1 MKYKMNRWIAFALIV
16 CVLLV
21 TMGCDELLNRP
32 VDVTG
37 VTITQDNQTLV
48 VGDTVQLAATV
59 APSDATNKDVTWSS
73 DDEDIATVSSSGVVT
88 AVAVGEATIT
98 VTTEDGEK
106 IDSITVTVNSATI
119 AVTGVTI
126 AEEDQTILVGDTLQL
141 TETVAPSDA
150 SNKNVTWTSD
160 DEDVATVSSSGLV
173 SAVAEGTATITVT
186 TVDGGKTDSI
196 TITVNPAPIAVTGVT
211 IAEEDQTI
219 LVGDTLQ
226 LNATV
231 SPNDATNKDVAWSSS
246 DTGVATVST
255 TGLVTPVAAG
265 STTITVTTDD
275 GSKTDT
281 ISLTVSGGFIRGT
294 LTPTDSETNPDD
306 LVALPIEL
314 LSGPHETGGF
324 DAYAD
329 ITTYEIPM
337 ATYTYVGDFGA
348 SLMLYSSSEPVVQG
362 ESGGTFTRYLGSGE
376 TDESVDI
383 FYIMISDSLANIT
396 LDVEITP
403 LMADFV
409 RIDSAGNENYFSP
422 DHDDK
427 KTSDP
432 SDDIFT
438 LGITFTDNGNESG
451 YVKGTIT
458 GTVYDS
464 STRNDETGYIGN
476 EYSLDIDFAVKIFD
490 GNPPPEE

>member
-1 MKYKMNRWIAFALIV
+1 MKYKMNRWMAFALIV
-16 CVLLV
+16 CVLMV

-37 VTITQDNQTLV
+37 VTITQEDQILV

-59 APSDATNKDVTWSS
+59 APSDASNKDVTWAS
-73 DDEDIATVSSSGVVT
+73 DDT
-88 AVAVGEATIT
+88 
-98 VTTEDGEK
+98 
-106 IDSITVTVNSATI
+106 
-119 AVTGVTI
+119 
-126 AEEDQTILVGDTLQL
+126 DT
-141 TETVAPSDA
+141 
-150 SNKNVTWTSD
+150 
-160 DEDVATVSSSGLV
+160 
-173 SAVAEGTATITVT
+173 
-186 TVDGGKTDSI
+186 
-196 TITVNPAPIAVTGVT
+196 
-211 IAEEDQTI
+211 
-219 LVGDTLQ
+219 
-226 LNATV
+226 
-231 SPNDATNKDVAWSSS
+231 
-246 DTGVATVST
+246 ATVST
-255 TGLVTPVAAG
+255 TGLVTAVAAG
-265 STTITVTTDD
+265 SAIITVTTDD

-281 ISLTVSGGFIRGT
+281 ISLTVSEGFIRGT

-348 SLMLYSSSEPVVQG
+348 SLMMLYSSSEPVVQG

-427 KTSDP
+427 ETPDP
-432 SDDIFT
+432 SDDYFS

-458 GTVYDS
+458 GTVYDRG
-464 STRNDETGYIGN
+464 TETSEYDGD
-476 EYSLDIDFAVKIFD
+476 EYSLDFDFAVKIFD